1 MTIYIDPPSWPG
13 HGRMW
18 SHLISDVSYDELHAF
33 AARLDVPRRAFERDH
48 YDLPSNRYADAVL
61 AGAVEVASREV
72 VRLLHASGLRRR
84 KQPPSGSAPQ
94 RVGVHPRSSPTR
106 VNPDRVTTPCEG
118 MFVLSTFA
126 TSSVTPSPASAR
138 AASARSASVA

>member
-33 AARLDVPRRAFERDH
+33 AARLDVPRRAFDRDH
-48 YDLPSNRYADAVL
+48 YDLSSHRYADAVR
-61 AGAVEVASREV
+61 AGAVAVGSREV

-84 KQPPSGSAPQ
+84 KQWAATGG
-94 RVGVHPRSSPTR
+94 VGGREAGHPRAQ
-106 VNPDRVTTPCEG
+106 G
-118 MFVLSTFA
+118 
-126 TSSVTPSPASAR
+126 
-138 AASARSASVA
+138 RSA